1 MLLPAANGG
10 GPCRANLM
18 NPIRVLIVDDH
29 AVVRDGLSL
38 LLQGAPGIEVVG
50 TAASA
55 EEGFAQARALR
66 PALILLDLIMPGMNG
81 LELLLPLKTALPDVR
96 VLMLTS
102 YVDGDL
108 VAPAVQAGADGY
120 LLKTASG
127 EEVLDAVRAVASGRR
142 VIDPEADRASRE
154 ADLQELSVREREVL
168 HLVAEGYTNAEM
180 AQHLSITVRTVKAH
194 ISSLLQKLHLSDRTG
209 LAIYALKRT
218 RRPDR

>member
-1 MLLPAANGG
+1 
-10 GPCRANLM
+10 M

-38 LLQGAPGIEVVG
+38 LLQGAPGIDVVG
-50 TAASA
+50 TASSG
-55 EEGFAQARALR
+55 EEGIARARALA
-66 PALILLDLIMPGMNG
+66 PTLILLDLIMPGMSG
-81 LELLLPLKTALPDVR
+81 LEALPPLKTALPDVR

-102 YVDGDL
+102 YVAGDL
-108 VAPAVQAGADGY
+108 VGPAVQAGADGY

-127 EEVLDAVRAVASGRR
+127 DEVLDAVRAVASGRR

-154 ADLQELSVREREVL
+154 SDLEDLSMREREVL

-180 AQHLSITVRTVKAH
+180 AERLSITVRTVKAH
-194 ISSLLQKLHLSDRTG
+194 VSSLLQKLHLSDRTG
-209 LAIYALKRT
+209 LAIYALKRS

>member
-1 MLLPAANGG
+1 
-10 GPCRANLM
+10 M

-38 LLQGAPGIEVVG
+38 LLQGAPGIDVVG
-50 TAASA
+50 TASSG
-55 EEGFAQARALR
+55 EEGIARARALA
-66 PALILLDLIMPGMNG
+66 PTLILLDLIMPGMSG
-81 LELLLPLKTALPDVR
+81 LEALPPLKTALPDVR

-108 VAPAVQAGADGY
+108 VGPAVQAGADGY

-127 EEVLDAVRAVASGRR
+127 DEVLDAVRAVASGRR

-154 ADLQELSVREREVL
+154 SDLEDLSMREREVL

-180 AQHLSITVRTVKAH
+180 AERLSITVRTVKAH
-194 ISSLLQKLHLSDRTG
+194 VSSLLQKLHLSDRTG
-209 LAIYALKRT
+209 LAIYALKRS

>member
-1 MLLPAANGG
+1 
-10 GPCRANLM
+10 M

-38 LLQGAPGIEVVG
+38 LLQGAPGIDVVG
-50 TAASA
+50 TASSG
-55 EEGFAQARALR
+55 EEGIARARALA
-66 PALILLDLIMPGMNG
+66 PTLILLDLIMPGMSG
-81 LELLLPLKTALPDVR
+81 LEALPPLKTALPDVR

-108 VAPAVQAGADGY
+108 VGPAVQAGADGY

-127 EEVLDAVRAVASGRR
+127 DEVLDAVRAVASGRR
-142 VIDPEADRASRE
+142 IIDPEADRASRE
-154 ADLQELSVREREVL
+154 SDLEDLSMREREVL

-180 AQHLSITVRTVKAH
+180 AERLSITVRTVKAH
-194 ISSLLQKLHLSDRTG
+194 VSSLLQKLHLSDRTG
-209 LAIYALKRT
+209 LAIYALKRS

>member
-1 MLLPAANGG
+1 
-10 GPCRANLM
+10 M
-18 NPIRVLIVDDH
+18 NPIWVLIVDDH

>member
-1 MLLPAANGG
+1 
-10 GPCRANLM
+10 M

-209 LAIYALKRT
+209 LAIYALKRA

>member
-1 MLLPAANGG
+1 
-10 GPCRANLM
+10 M